1 MWLRENL
8 TRNHVP
14 NGIIRTRYIKLTF
27 WFLLPVDCYVHSAP
41 RYLHEKVVGGRK
53 SPNTLEW
60 NKSSLYVD
68 DRLDFLKG
76 LETDTLKGFWMGK
89 RFFS

>member
-1 MWLRENL
+1 VLRAFSSSI
-8 TRNHVP
+8 P
-14 NGIIRTRYIKLTF
+14 PWK
-27 WFLLPVDCYVHSAP
+27 S
-41 RYLHEKVVGGRK
+41 GGRK

-89 RFFS
+89 GFFS